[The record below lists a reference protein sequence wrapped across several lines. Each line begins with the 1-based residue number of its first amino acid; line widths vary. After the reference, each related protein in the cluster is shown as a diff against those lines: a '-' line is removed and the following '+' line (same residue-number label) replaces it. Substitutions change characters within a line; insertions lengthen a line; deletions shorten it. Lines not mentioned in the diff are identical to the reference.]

1 MSYVVTLLILAYNEE
16 KYIERTILKY
26 INDFHKIII
35 VDDKSKDGTLNKCKE
50 LSSAHKNIHIIEN
63 AKNYGAGRSF
73 ELGAEYFLESDS
85 DYLLKIDG
93 DDQFKYEDVLK
104 IKEIGTSEKPDFI
117 KCDRFWEKGIEGN
130 IPLIRYF
137 GNAFASM
144 LLKFLTG
151 NWRINDPLNGL
162 FLVSRKGMQEFRLPK
177 LFYRYGYPFYLSTYL
192 SNISFEKEF
201 NTIQIKNTISYQG
214 QGSNLSA
221 VTMFFKL
228 IYFTVSVF
236 LKKIKIK
243 LRFSALQISA
253 LLDILGFSSLIISLY
268 CLLKF
273 FLIRFGSLVA
283 SQSTWFLVFIIF
295 FFTFIYLIFQAQK
308 SEYEYKLNFFK
319 EL

>member
-1 MSYVVTLLILAYNEE
+1 MVTLLILAYNEE
-16 KYIERTILKY
+16 KYIVDTILKY
-26 INDFHKIII
+26 VNDFQKIII
-35 VDDKSKDGTLNKCKE
+35 VEDKSKDSTLKKCIE
-50 LSSAHKNIHIIEN
+50 LSSAHKNIDIIQN
-63 AKNYGAGRSF
+63 PKNYGAGRSF
-73 ELGAEYFLESDS
+73 ELGAKYFLESDS
-85 DYLLKIDG
+85 NYLLKIDG
-93 DDQFKYEDVLK
+93 DDQFKYEDVLN
-104 IKEIGTSEKPDFI
+104 IKEIGKNEKPDFI

-130 IPLIRYF
+130 IPLVRYF

-162 FLVSRKGMQEFRLPK
+162 FLVSRKGLQDFRLPK

-201 NTIQIKNTISYQG
+201 NTIQIKNTIAYQG

-228 IYFTVSVF
+228 IYFTFAVF
-236 LKKIKIK
+236 LKKINIK

-268 CLLKF
+268 SLFKF
-273 FLIRFGSLVA
+273 LLIRYGTLVA
-283 SQSTWFLVFIIF
+283 SQATWFLVFIIF

-308 SEYEYKLNFFK
+308 AEYEYKLNFFK

>member
-1 MSYVVTLLILAYNEE
+1 VVTLLILAYNEE
-16 KYIERTILKY
+16 KYIEDTISKY
-26 INDFHKIII
+26 VNDFQKII
-35 VDDKSKDGTLNKCKE
+35 VVEDKSKDDTLKKCKE
-50 LSSAHKNIHIIEN
+50 LSMTYKNINIIEN
-63 AKNYGAGRSF
+63 PKNYGAGRSF
-73 ELGAEYFLESDS
+73 ELGVRYFLKSDS

-93 DDQFKYEDVLK
+93 DNQFKYEDVLK
-104 IKEIGTSEKPDFI
+104 IKEICKTEKPDFI

-162 FLVSRKGMQEFRLPK
+162 FLISRKGLQEFRLPK

-221 VTMFFKL
+221 ITMFFKL
-228 IYFTVSVF
+228 IYFTVLVF

-243 LRFSALQISA
+243 LKFSALQVSA

-268 CLLKF
+268 CLIKF
-273 FLIRFGSLVA
+273 LLIRYGSLVA
-283 SQSTWFLVFIIF
+283 SQATWFLVFVIF
-295 FFTFIYLIFQAQK
+295 FFAFVYLIFQAQK
-308 SEYEYKLNFFK
+308 AEYEYKLNFFK

>member
-1 MSYVVTLLILAYNEE
+1 MVTLLILAYNEE
-16 KYIERTILKY
+16 KYIERTISKY
-26 INDFHKIII
+26 INDFQEIIV
-35 VDDKSKDGTLNKCKE
+35 VDDKSKDGTLNKCRE

-63 AKNYGAGRSF
+63 IKNYGAGRSF
-73 ELGAEYFLESDS
+73 EIGAHYFLKSGS

-93 DDQFKYEDVLK
+93 DDQFKYEDVLR
-104 IKEIGTSEKPDFI
+104 IKEIVSNEKPDFV

-201 NTIQIKNTISYQG
+201 NTIQVKNTISYQG

-228 IYFTVSVF
+228 IFFTATIF
-236 LKKIKIK
+236 LKKINIK
-243 LRFSALQISA
+243 LRFSALQGSA
-253 LLDILGFSSLIISLY
+253 LLDILSVSSLVISLY
-268 CLLKF
+268 CFIKF
-273 FLIRFGSLVA
+273 LLIRYGTLIA
-283 SQSTWFLVFIIF
+283 SQATWFLVFIIF
-295 FFTFIYLIFQAQK
+295 FFTFIYLIFQSQK
-308 SEYEYKLNFFK
+308 AENDYKLKYFK
-319 EL
+319 EI

>member
-1 MSYVVTLLILAYNEE
+1 
-16 KYIERTILKY
+16 
-26 INDFHKIII
+26 
-35 VDDKSKDGTLNKCKE
+35 
-50 LSSAHKNIHIIEN
+50 
-63 AKNYGAGRSF
+63 
-73 ELGAEYFLESDS
+73 
-85 DYLLKIDG
+85 
-93 DDQFKYEDVLK
+93 
-104 IKEIGTSEKPDFI
+104 
-117 KCDRFWEKGIEGN
+117 
-130 IPLIRYF
+130 
-137 GNAFASM
+137 M

-201 NTIQIKNTISYQG
+201 NTIQIKNTISYEG

-243 LRFSALQISA
+243 LRFSALQVSA

-268 CLLKF
+268 CLFKF
-273 FLIRFGSLVA
+273 LLIRFGTLVA
-283 SQSTWFLVFIIF
+283 SQATWFLVFIIF

-308 SEYEYKLNFFK
+308 AEYEYKLNFFK